1 MPIVADP
8 LSILKASFGYDS
20 FWQPQEEIIHD
31 VLAKRDV
38 LAVMPTG
45 GGKSLCY
52 QLPALIL
59 QGVTLVVSP
68 LIALMKDQVDAL
80 NANGIPSRFLNSSLS
95 YKESLRVQKEVRD
108 GAVKLLYVAPERL
121 PIPGFR
127 RLLQDID
134 LSLIAIDEAHCISE
148 WGHEFRPDYRNLLD
162 LRRSL
167 PSTPVIALTATAT
180 ERVREDIQGQLGLG
194 QDRTYISS
202 FNRSN
207 LSYWVRPRG
216 RNAYGEIISLLEEHR
231 GQSTII
237 YCFSRKD
244 TENVA
249 SQLNANGFSTLPY
262 HAGLDADKRRKTQD
276 DFIQDRVPI
285 IAATIAFGMGIDKP
299 DVRLVVHYSLP
310 KSIESYYQETGRAGR
325 DGLASDCVTFFSI
338 ADRVKQEYFIRQ
350 MEDDVEQRNA
360 RQKLDKMVEY
370 AQATTCRRR
379 FLLGYFGEEWKG
391 ESCGGCDVCL
401 QPRKTFDATEIA
413 QKVLS
418 AVARTGERFGAN
430 HVVDVLVG
438 SKNKR
443 ISATGHD
450 KLSVYGIVKDF
461 SKAQL
466 KELLVQLQGKGLLI
480 RNVGEYPT
488 VSVSESGWEFLRR
501 RQALTLVRPAEEAR
515 QQRRNRSADPVQFDQ
530 RLFEELRALRTQ
542 LAEEKNVPPYVV
554 FGNASLMQMA
564 AMYPQDEDEFSDIR
578 GVGRLKLQEY
588 GPVFI
593 KCIQA
598 YIKVNNITTYR
609 ALRAVYRAASHS
621 QTGNNLGKDGHRNGP
636 SRTPETTREMVSQ
649 GLTLDEIAVRRGL
662 AKATIIDHIE
672 EAAIS
677 GPFLD
682 VSHLLP
688 SGERLEKITEAFRES
703 GSPFL
708 YLARDRLGKGFTY
721 NELKLVRIHMKQQG
735 KL

>member
-1 MPIVADP
+1 MPNAVDP

-20 FWQPQEEIIHD
+20 FWRPQEEIIHD

-80 NANGIPSRFLNSSLS
+80 NANGIPSRFINSSLS
-95 YKESLRVQKEVRD
+95 YQESLRVQKEVRD

-121 PIPGFR
+121 PVPGFR
-127 RLLQDID
+127 RLLQEIN

-162 LRRSL
+162 LRRSF

-180 ERVREDIQGQLGLG
+180 ERVRIDITDQLGLG
-194 QDRTYISS
+194 QDRTYLSS

-207 LSYWVRPRG
+207 LNYWVRPRD
-216 RNAYGEIISLLEEHR
+216 RNVYGELISLLEEHR

-249 SQLNANGFSTLPY
+249 SQLNANGFSALPY
-262 HAGLDADKRRKTQD
+262 HAGLDRDTRRKTQD

-285 IAATIAFGMGIDKP
+285 ITATIAFGMGIDKP

-370 AQATTCRRR
+370 AQALTCRRR
-379 FLLGYFGEEWKG
+379 FLLGYFGEDWKE

-401 QPRKTFDATEIA
+401 QPRKTFDATEVA

-418 AVARTGERFGAN
+418 AVARTGERFGTN

-443 ISATGHD
+443 ISTDGHD
-450 KLSVYGIVKDF
+450 KLSVYGIVTDF

-466 KELLVQLQGKGLLI
+466 KELAVQLQGKGLLV
-480 RNVGEYPT
+480 RNQGDYPT
-488 VSVSESGWEFLRR
+488 LSLSEAGWDFLRQ
-501 RQALTLVRPAEEAR
+501 RQTLTLARPADE
-515 QQRRNRSADPVQFDQ
+515 RRPSPSNRPTDPVVFDAK
-530 RLFEELRALRTQ
+530 LFEQLRALRRQ
-542 LAEEKNVPPYVV
+542 LAEERNVPPYVV
-554 FGNASLMQMA
+554 FGDVSLRQMA
-564 AMYPQDEDEFSDIR
+564 AIYPQDEDEFSDIR

-588 GPVFI
+588 GSKFTSVI
-593 KCIQA
+593 RDYVKA
-598 YIKVNNITTYR
+598 NNITIN
-609 ALRAVYRAASHS
+609 RAASHR
-621 QTGNNLGKDGHRNGP
+621 QTGNNLGRDGHRNLLSP
-636 SRTPETTREMVSQ
+636 THEMTRQMLAE
-649 GLTLDEIAVRRGL
+649 GLDLDEIAARRGL
-662 AKATIIDHIE
+662 TRSTIVGHIE
-672 EAAIS
+672 RIAAS
-677 GPFLD
+677 GVFVD
-682 VSHLLP
+682 VSSLVP
-688 SGERLEKITEAFRES
+688 SDERLARITGAFEENGTAFIAPVKDQLGEEFDYVELRLAR
-703 GSPFL
+703 L
-708 YLARDRLGKGFTY
+708 YLIQQKGLSNT
-721 NELKLVRIHMKQQG
+721 
-735 KL
+735 